1 LKCRAS
7 GVLSS
12 ATNTS
17 AADAMP
23 TARLIEQFDSGDK
36 LKGCRS
42 SSERCVAGR
51 IARASETI
59 AGLRA
64 TGPRLTWQK
73 SMLLR
78 VGNGSY
84 RVIF

>member
-1 LKCRAS
+1 LPVIV
-7 GVLSS
+7 G
-12 ATNTS
+12 
-17 AADAMP
+17 AM
-23 TARLIEQFDSGDK
+23 R
-36 LKGCRS
+36 CRS
-42 SSERCVAGR
+42 NR
-51 IARASETI
+51 ARASETI

-78 VGNGSY
+78 VGDGSY